1 MSKDKHLSRIDQA
14 IKWTEERIDDEN
26 FAGYAGE
33 FSTARIEILEEVLE
47 VLGVLQ
53 DDEK

>member
-1 MSKDKHLSRIDQA
+1 MSKDKHMSKIDQA
-14 IKWTEERIDDEN
+14 VQWAEGRIDDEN
-26 FAGYAGE
+26 FAGYTGE

>member
-1 MSKDKHLSRIDQA
+1 MSEDKHLSKIDQA
-14 IKWTEERIDDEN
+14 INWIEERIDDEN
-26 FAGYAGE
+26 FAGYTGE
-33 FSTARIEILEEVLE
+33 FSSARIEILEEVLE